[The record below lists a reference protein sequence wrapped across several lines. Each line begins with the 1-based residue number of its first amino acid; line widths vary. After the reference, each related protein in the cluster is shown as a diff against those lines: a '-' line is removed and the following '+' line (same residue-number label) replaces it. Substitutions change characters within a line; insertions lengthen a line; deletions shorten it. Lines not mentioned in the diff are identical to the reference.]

1 MKKLDLRRVTAICID
16 ARPDDHLDIGLGAR
30 ERYKLIIS
38 FMQKFIDFGEIKII
52 GNFKFE
58 APGVKFIS
66 HDTMTHKEYSKF
78 CLYQLHNYINTDYCL
93 IFQDD
98 GFPVNPHL
106 WDNLFF
112 NYDYIGTPWPER
124 LFIDAQSNPV
134 GGGGFSLRSKKYLKY
149 CSTLPFHHGEN
160 EDSFVMRTHRN
171 QAIKDGIKIAP
182 LDVAR
187 RFAVEEPLDESHNMH
202 RCFGFHGRHH
212 GLEKAEALI
221 SEKLNSTT
229 YNPTPEIVRL
239 KLPTVTAVCI
249 EGRSKEGI
257 KEYGIEVRYKK
268 ILRYLKERIEFA
280 EIVFISPFDIK
291 IEGIRYY
298 KIDPVSYEDYNK
310 FIIYSLS
317 DYINTEHCLTIQ
329 DDGYPLNPEFWA
341 EKFLDYDYIGCP
353 WPNDAN
359 GIPGTKVGS
368 GGFSLRSKKLLEWGK
383 TLEWIN
389 GGNED
394 YLLTVNNRQK
404 LLKTDLKIGTLEIAK
419 QFGVEN
425 KLDELHTLGTCFGFH
440 GRIQNL
446 EESDKIL
453 NQRLGV

>member
-1 MKKLDLRRVTAICID
+1 MKKLDLKRVTAICID
-16 ARPDDHLDIGLGAR
+16 ARPDDHLDIQLGAR

-38 FMQKFIDFGEIKII
+38 FMQKFIDFGDIKIV

-58 APGVKFIS
+58 VPGVKFIS
-66 HDTMTHKEYSKF
+66 HPEMTHKEYSKF
-78 CLYQLHNYINTDYCL
+78 CLYQLHNYIDTDYCL

-98 GFPVNPHL
+98 GFPINPHL
-106 WDNLFF
+106 WDNNFF

-124 LFIDAQSNPV
+124 LFEATVSTPV
-134 GGGGFSLRSKKYLKY
+134 GGGGFSLRSKRYLKY
-149 CSTLPFHHGEN
+149 CSTLPFHNGEN
-160 EDSFVMRTHRN
+160 EDSFVMRTHRD

-187 RFAVEEPLDESHNMH
+187 RFAVEEQLDETHNMY
-202 RCFGFHGRHH
+202 RCFGFHGRHF
-212 GLEKAEALI
+212 GLENAEVLM
-221 SEKLNSTT
+221 SEKFNGFN
-229 YNPTPEIVRL
+229 YNPLPEITKL
-239 KLPTVTAVCI
+239 NLPTVTAVCI
-249 EGRSKEGI
+249 EGRSREDI
-257 KEYGIEVRYKK
+257 KHHGIETRYKK

-280 EIVFISPFDIK
+280 EVIFISPFDVK
-291 IEGIRYY
+291 IEGVKYY
-298 KIDPVSYEDYNK
+298 KIDPISYEDYNK
-310 FIIYSLS
+310 FVIYNLP
-317 DYINTEHCLTIQ
+317 DYINTEHCLTMQ
-329 DDGYPLNPEFWA
+329 DDGYPLNPEFWS
-341 EKFLDYDYIGCP
+341 EEFLKYDYIGCP

-359 GIPGTKVGS
+359 GIPGSKVGS

-419 QFGVEN
+419 KFGVEDR
-425 KLDELHTLGTCFGFH
+425 LDELHTLGTCFGFH